1 MIISTCTEDY
11 SRLEILWKYEKNMDY
26 HWGRNNN
33 WVSNTRPYIDCMF
46 NSRNVVNTE
55 LKERLL

>member
-1 MIISTCTEDY
+1 ME
-11 SRLEILWKYEKNMDY
+11 YEKNMDY

-33 WVSNTRPYIDCMF
+33 WVSNTRPYIDCML